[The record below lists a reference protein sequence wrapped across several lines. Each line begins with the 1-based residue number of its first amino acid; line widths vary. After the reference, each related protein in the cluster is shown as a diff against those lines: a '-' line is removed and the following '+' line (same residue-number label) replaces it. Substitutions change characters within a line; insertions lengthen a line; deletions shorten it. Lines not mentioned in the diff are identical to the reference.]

1 MCVNGPKNLPLN
13 EFYFFTAFWQK
24 YISKWARGLD
34 GCLPVADWRK
44 RIANCTQIVQPST
57 ILQHTS
63 PLFLTLIID
72 CLMNFQ
78 LTEEQLAVRQ
88 AARDFAQQ
96 ECLPGVIERD
106 DKMIFPK
113 EQVSQLAD
121 LGFMGMMVKPE
132 YGGSGMDTVS
142 YVLAMEEISKIDAS
156 VSVCMS
162 VNNSLVCYGLQEYC
176 TEEQKQ
182 QYLVPLA
189 QGKKDGELYIGAF
202 LLSEPEA
209 GSDATSQRTTAID
222 MGDHYILNGIKNWI
236 TNGSSA
242 SVYLVMAQTD
252 ASKGSKGINAFIV
265 EKNWPGVSVG
275 AKENKMGI
283 RGSDTHSISFTDVK
297 VPKANRIGEDG
308 FGFTFAMKTLA
319 GGRIGIAAQ
328 ALGIAAGSYELA
340 LKYSKERKA
349 FGKEIMHHQAIQFK
363 LADMATKVEA
373 ARLLCLKA
381 AWEKDNG
388 IDYTL
393 SSSMAKVYASEAA
406 MWCSTEAVQVHGG
419 YGYVKEFHVE
429 RLMRDA
435 KITQIYEG
443 TSEVQ
448 RIVISRSIL
457 K

>member
-1 MCVNGPKNLPLN
+1 M
-13 EFYFFTAFWQK
+13 Q
-24 YISKWARGLD
+24 
-34 GCLPVADWRK
+34 
-44 RIANCTQIVQPST
+44 
-57 ILQHTS
+57 
-63 PLFLTLIID
+63 
-72 CLMNFQ
+72 FQ
-78 LTEEQLAVRQ
+78 LSEEHEMIRK
-88 AARDFAQQ
+88 AARDFAQN

-106 DKMIFPK
+106 EHQQFPR
-113 EQVSQLAD
+113 EQIMKLAE
-121 LGFMGMMVKPE
+121 LGFMGMMVSPD
-132 YGGSGMDTVS
+132 YGGSGMDTIS

-162 VNNSLVCYGLQEYC
+162 VNNSLVCWGLETYG

-182 QYLVPLA
+182 KYLTPLA
-189 QGKKDGELYIGAF
+189 QGCKDGELYIGAF

-209 GSDATSQRTTAID
+209 GSDATSQRTTAED
-222 MGDHYILNGIKNWI
+222 KGDHYLLNGTKNWI

-252 ASKGSKGINAFIV
+252 PSKGSKGINAFIV
-265 EKNWPGVSVG
+265 EKNWPGVTVG
-275 AKENKMGI
+275 AKENKLGI
-283 RGSDTHSISFTDVK
+283 RGSDTHSILFNDVK
-297 VPKANRIGEDG
+297 VPKENRIGGDG

-319 GGRIGIAAQ
+319 GGRIGIASQ
-328 ALGIAAGSYELA
+328 ALGIASGAYELA

-363 LADMATKVEA
+363 LADMATRVEG

-381 AWEKDNG
+381 AWEKDQNL
-388 IDYTL
+388 DYSV

-406 MWCSTEAVQVHGG
+406 MWVTVEAVQIHGG
-419 YGYVKEFHVE
+419 YGYVKEYHVE

-448 RIVISRSIL
+448 RIVISRAIL